1 MSILLRGKKSLS
13 QLARAIL
20 KSFGS
25 NASSYPFSTRQGAYQ
40 TSAGPV
46 AAAVNDPIG
55 LELDALGN
63 IGLELNANPGP
74 FTAATGYELV
84 GVTPSFNSGSLVITN
99 AAAGVGQARYSI
111 ALAAGKTYLVSTV
124 FKSGASNAVAD
135 SGRMSFQVGADI
147 VQWGYV
153 SANGVEQSMSGYV
166 RSPTDTD
173 LLVSLQIASGGAAGG
188 AGDSASAS
196 LISAKEVTGNHATQP
211 TAINRPTLQ
220 QDGGGRWYASFNGTN
235 QSMQLA
241 SVPFQ
246 MADDFCITT
255 CINPGV
261 QAGNGAIFAVVGAGA
276 VARIELYVAVT
287 TGFAAFYLHDDA
299 TGISA
304 ASGATDIRNS
314 PCVVTL
320 WKVGNAKYLRV
331 NSVQVAT
338 DSTVLGTATFTDA
351 AWGCLPVVFAD
362 YFNGG
367 NYEGDAIKGT
377 LTLAQVVTLEKA
389 AAQRAGLTI

>member
-40 TSAGPV
+40 TSAGP
-46 AAAVNDPIG
+46 AAIAVNDPIG
-55 LELDALGN
+55 LELDAMGTTV
-63 IGLELNANPGP
+63 GP
-74 FTAATGYELV
+74 ELV
-84 GVTPSFNSGSLVITN
+84 TNGDFSAGTTGWTDGTTATPTVADGVLTITNTGSGVTGCGRGFATV
-99 AAAGVGQARYSI
+99 VGQTYVVNVDWTQVSATTAYTGIDSTN
-111 ALAAGKTYLVSTV
+111 LAWGTLLLDLTTLGQGKRQAIFKATSTTT
-124 FKSGASNAVAD
+124 
-135 SGRMSFQVGADI
+135 
-147 VQWGYV
+147 YV
-153 SANGVEQSMSGYV
+153 SLLQNATAGQSTKFDNISV
-166 RSPTDTD
+166 RE
-173 LLVSLQIASGGAAGG
+173 I
-188 AGDSASAS
+188 
-196 LISAKEVTGNHATQP
+196 TGIPAVQP

-220 QDGGGRWYASFNGTN
+220 QDGNGRFYASFNGTN
-235 QSMQLA
+235 QSMALS

-377 LTLAQVVTLEKA
+377 LTLAQVITLEKA
-389 AAQRAGLTI
+389 AAQKAGLVL